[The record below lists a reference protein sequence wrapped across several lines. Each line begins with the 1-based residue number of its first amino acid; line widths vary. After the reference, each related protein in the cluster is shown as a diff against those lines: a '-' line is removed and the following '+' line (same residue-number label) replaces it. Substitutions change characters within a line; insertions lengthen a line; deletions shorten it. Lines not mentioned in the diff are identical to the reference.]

1 MKKNA
6 VLVELENKLEEKLLF
21 LDGAMGTMVQLYKLK
36 EVDYRGER
44 FKNHHKD
51 LKGNND
57 LLVLTKPEIIYGIH
71 CQYLEAGAD
80 IIETNTF
87 NGTVIA
93 QADYGL
99 ESVVYELNFEA
110 AKLAKKA
117 CYDFEKKT
125 GKKCYVAG
133 AIGPT
138 NKTASLSPDVNNPG
152 YRAVTFDEL
161 KKAYKQQALG
171 LLDGGADILLPE
183 TTFDTLN
190 LKAAL
195 FAISEIEEERNEKLP
210 LMLSVTVTD
219 LSGRTLSGQTVE
231 AFWNS
236 ICHSKP
242 LSVGINCALGA
253 KDIHTYIREL
263 SRVSDC
269 YISCYPNAGLPNPLS
284 PTGYDETP
292 ESLAYQLG
300 L

>member
-1 MKKNA
+1 MIKSS
-6 VLVELENKLEEKLLF
+6 LLIELENVLKTRLMF
-21 LDGAMGTMVQLYKLK
+21 LDGAMGTMVQLHKLQ
-36 EVDYRGER
+36 EADYRGER
-44 FKNHHKD
+44 FKNHSKD

-57 LLVLTKPEIIYGIH
+57 LLVLTKSQIIYDIH
-71 CQYLEAGAD
+71 MAYLEAGAD

-87 NGTVIA
+87 NGTSIA
-93 QADYGL
+93 QTDYDL
-99 ESVVYELNFEA
+99 QELAYELNLEA

-117 CYDFEKKT
+117 CLDYQAKT
-125 GKKCYVAG
+125 GKRCYVAG

-152 YRAVTFDEL
+152 FRAISFEEL
-161 KKAYKQQALG
+161 KVAYKEQVLG
-171 LLDGGADILLPE
+171 LLAGGVDILLPE

-195 FAISEIEEERNEKLP
+195 FAISEVEEEQQQKLP
-210 LMLSVTVTD
+210 LMISVTITD

-236 ICHSKP
+236 IRHSQP

-253 KDIHTYIREL
+253 KEMHPYIREL
-263 SRVSDC
+263 ARISDC
-269 YISCYPNAGLPNPLS
+269 FISCYPNAGLPNPLS

-300 L
+300 